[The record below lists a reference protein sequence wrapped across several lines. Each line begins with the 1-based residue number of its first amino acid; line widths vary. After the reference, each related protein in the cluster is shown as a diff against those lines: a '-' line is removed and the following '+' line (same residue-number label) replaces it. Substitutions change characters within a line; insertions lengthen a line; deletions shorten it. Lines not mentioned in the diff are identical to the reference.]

1 MKTRC
6 PDYCGITCV
15 DGSCPNAMAEE
26 YPEYG
31 YEHCTCEECGY
42 YEGCGDCCFADK
54 PEYCSDSEKK
64 KYREVT

>member
-1 MKTRC
+1 MRQRC
-6 PDYCGITCV
+6 PNYCGITCG

-31 YEHCTCEECGY
+31 YEHCTCEDCGY

-54 PEYCSDSEKK
+54 PEYCSDSEKE

>member
-1 MKTRC
+1 MRQRC
-6 PDYCGITCV
+6 PNYCGITCV

-31 YEHCTCEECGY
+31 YEHCTCEVCGY

-54 PEYCSDSEKK
+54 PEYCSDSEKE

>member
-1 MKTRC
+1 MRQRC
-6 PDYCGITCV
+6 PNYCGRTCV

-31 YEHCTCEECGY
+31 YEHCTCEDCGY

-54 PEYCSDSEKK
+54 PEYCSDSEKE